1 MANIKVNYHGLEFTP
16 SSWAEVVAMDAS
28 GRVYEYA
35 STPIKKEAHDAW
47 APTGRYKYVGFLNRH
62 PVDWRDSLIRIVDA
76 HPHADNMALYVEDAR
91 ETPKPWLR
99 WQLRYKL
106 GGKWEDCYTH
116 PDWSPFWEY
125 RRKPAIKTHVVNGFE
140 VPAPETEPLALGH
153 HYYVPDP
160 VSVYFFRKCEWENNT
175 FDRQSLERGL
185 VFLAVERAILNG
197 QAMTGIDPYKENTN
211 EGL

>member
-1 MANIKVNYHGLEFTP
+1 KSRPPGCRPRPVRHSDTRNGRVTNCAKEGVRVALASKRKHSTTEGDSEMANIKVNYHGLEFTP

-140 VPAPETEPLALGH
+140 VPAPET
-153 HYYVPDP
+153 
-160 VSVYFFRKCEWENNT
+160 
-175 FDRQSLERGL
+175 
-185 VFLAVERAILNG
+185 
-197 QAMTGIDPYKENTN
+197 
-211 EGL
+211 